1 MFLFRTPKIN
11 MKSKIFAFFFF
22 FGTISLMAQRNELPV
37 FFDHYTIPGVIK
49 STFVASLEQDE
60 FGLIW
65 FGTSS
70 GLFRFNGEEF
80 KHYPYR
86 SELGLSLEERQ
97 ITSLHWDF
105 VNNRLLVGTRM
116 MGLLAFSYQNNT
128 IVTLTTK
135 EETIHDIAQ
144 TADGRIWI
152 STSNGLFEFVENQLT
167 KFSDIPKSFGAL
179 PLITKGDSLWVGFVG
194 KISLYV
200 QGIKKKEIEIK
211 SPERIFPHT
220 MRASA
225 LLIDRT
231 QKLWVGTEKEGV
243 MVFDITSGEL
253 VREFLPDSR
262 PFYSRIN
269 AIHQDKTGL
278 VWMLTKA
285 EGLAVFDPASQA
297 IKLLQ
302 QDIYEENTLGGNNCY
317 SILEDKTGLIW
328 VGTNGA
334 INFFDRGQRK
344 FIHYAHQPNNVNS
357 LSDNMVRS
365 VFEDNDLLWI
375 GTDGGFINLIDRK
388 KNSIERIAIDGKDF
402 PEHESIVPFAF
413 AKLNS
418 TTILIGTSVGLLTY
432 NKLSKSFAYHQ
443 SSLPHL
449 QGNRVR
455 HLLIKDNL
463 LYGVV
468 GGRMFKFDLV
478 THKFKVYQ
486 LPIRNNVTALY
497 IDTQNR
503 FWVAS
508 NSAVSILNTETDEL
522 AYHRLPNDTANFLI
536 LNIEEVNGKTWVSTM
551 NYGIFE
557 VIEKGGKILVERN
570 INNTSGLVDN
580 TVYATV
586 PDNFGNV
593 WITTNRGLSR
603 LDPNQK
609 FTTYQVSEG
618 VQAEEFNR
626 MCNLKLSDGSIV
638 MGGINGI
645 NIIDPLKAITQTAP
659 LNPVI
664 YSLTLRKSN
673 EVVELEKSTLMDS
686 EIKLNSDE
694 TSFTVRFGVTDYR
707 KPSRFVAEYKL
718 EGFDDAWQKSDA
730 FGKINYNQ
738 LSPGSYTFTVRITNP
753 AGEQRS
759 SALAI
764 YIKPPFWMTWWFR
777 LLLSFVVVSVAII
790 SFKIRGEREKKD
802 KEKLEELL
810 IIRTREIEQS
820 REQLANLNEKK
831 DLIFS
836 ILSHDL
842 RSPLTTLK
850 GFLGLLI
857 DNGDN
862 FSREE
867 IKKHAELI
875 RASVANSLD
884 LIDNTLFWSLSQM
897 GGIQYTPGRVSVNDL
912 VKKVCDLNQLALTR
926 KSIVLKIQV
935 EDNLFVTADEN
946 MLYVILRNL
955 VSNAIKFTPDGKNI
969 ELIAYLK
976 SAEVNI
982 VVKDE
987 GVGMNKEYINKLLTE
1002 AHPTIKKGTS
1012 NEKGTGLGL
1021 VLCQQFVALQK
1032 GALKIESEEGK
1043 GSTFTITF
1051 PAG

>member
-1 MFLFRTPKIN
+1 MRCKILSLFIV
-11 MKSKIFAFFFF
+11 FGAF
-22 FGTISLMAQRNELPV
+22 TLQAQRNQLPV

-49 STFVASLEQDE
+49 STFVASIEQDE

-86 SELGLSLEERQ
+86 SDIGLSLEARQ

-105 VNNRLLVGTRM
+105 NNNRLLIGTRM
-116 MGLLAFSYQNNT
+116 LGLLAFSYEYNS
-128 IVTLTTK
+128 IVTLSTQ

-144 TADGRIWI
+144 TDEGRVWI
-152 STSNGLFEFVENQLT
+152 TTVNGLFELDEDKLINT
-167 KFSDIPKSFGAL
+167 TDITRSLGPL
-179 PLITKGDSLWVGFVG
+179 PLIAQGDSLWVGMVG
-194 KISLYV
+194 KVSLYIN
-200 QGIKKKEIEIK
+200 GLKKKDLEIR

-225 LLIDRT
+225 LFLDKDE
-231 QKLWVGTEKEGV
+231 KLWIGTEKEGV
-243 MVFDITSGEL
+243 MVFDIDSGEL

-269 AIHQDKTGL
+269 EIYQDKTGL
-278 VWMLTKA
+278 IWILTKA
-285 EGLAVFDPASQA
+285 EGLAIFDPISETT
-297 IKLLQ
+297 KLLQ
-302 QDIYEENTLGGNNCY
+302 QDIYQENTLGGNNCY

-334 INFFDRGQRK
+334 VNFFDREQRK
-344 FIHYAHQPNNVNS
+344 FVHYAHQPNNRNS

-365 VFEDNDLLWI
+365 VFEDDGLLWV
-375 GTDGGFINLIDRK
+375 GTDGGFINLINRDE
-388 KNSIERIAIDGKDF
+388 NIVERIAIEGKDF
-402 PEHESIVPFAF
+402 PEHESIVAFAF
-413 AKLNS
+413 EKLNS
-418 TTILIGTSVGLLTY
+418 TTILVGTSVGLLTY
-432 NKLSKSFAYHQ
+432 NKLTKKFAYHQ
-443 SSLPHL
+443 PSLPYI
-449 QGNRVR
+449 QSNRVR
-455 HLLIKDNL
+455 HLLIRDDL

-468 GGRMFKFDLV
+468 VGVMFKFNLK
-478 THKFKVYQ
+478 THAFKTYR
-486 LPIRNNVTALY
+486 LPTRNNVSALY

-503 FWVAS
+503 FWVGS

-522 AYHRLPNDTANFLI
+522 AYHKLPKDTANFLI
-536 LNIEEVNGKTWVSTM
+536 LNIEEVNGKIWLSTM

-557 VIEKGGKILVERN
+557 VSESGGKISVERN
-570 INNTSGLVDN
+570 ITSATGLIDN

-586 PDNFGNV
+586 PDDFGNV

-603 LDPNQK
+603 LDPNQR

-626 MCNLKLSDGSIV
+626 KCDLKLKDGSIV
-638 MGGINGI
+638 VGGINGI
-645 NIIDPLKAITQTAP
+645 NIIDPLRRITQTEP

-664 YSLTLRKSN
+664 YSLTLRKGN
-673 EVVELEKSTLMDS
+673 EVVELERSALMDS
-686 EIKLNSDE
+686 LIKLDSDE
-694 TSFTVRFGVTDYR
+694 TSFTVSFGVTDFR
-707 KPSRFVAEYKL
+707 KPSRFIAEYKL
-718 EGFDDAWQKSDA
+718 EGFDEDWQKSNA
-730 FGKINYNQ
+730 VGKTNYSQ
-738 LSPGSYTFTVRITNP
+738 LSPGNYTFKVRITNP
-753 AGEQRS
+753 AGEQRTRS
-759 SALAI
+759 LLI

-777 LLLSFVVVSVAII
+777 LLLSFIVISVAVI
-790 SFKIRGEREKKD
+790 SFRIRGEREKKD

-810 IIRTREIEQS
+810 KIRTREIEQS

-857 DNGDN
+857 DNGEN

-897 GGIQYTPGRVSVNDL
+897 GGIQYTPGKISVNDL

-926 KSIVLKIQV
+926 KSIILKTQV

-946 MLYVILRNL
+946 MLYVVLRNL
-955 VSNAIKFTPDGKNI
+955 VSNAIKFTPDGKKI
-969 ELIAYLK
+969 ELNAYRQGN
-976 SAEVNI
+976 EVNI

-987 GVGMNKEYINKLLTE
+987 GVGMNKDYINKLLTE

-1021 VLCQQFVALQK
+1021 VLCQQFVAIQK
-1032 GALKIESEEGK
+1032 GTLKIESEEGK
-1043 GSTFTITF
+1043 GSIFTITF
-1051 PAG
+1051 PAA

>member
-1 MFLFRTPKIN
+1 MR
-11 MKSKIFAFFFF
+11 SKFFAFFFF
-22 FGTISLMAQRNELPV
+22 FGTITLIAQRNESSV

-86 SELGLSLEERQ
+86 SDSGLSLEERQ
-97 ITSLHWDF
+97 ITSVHWDF
-105 VNNRLLVGTRM
+105 VNNRLIIGTRM

-144 TADGRIWI
+144 TADGRIWVA
-152 STSNGLFEFVENQLT
+152 TANGLFELAGNELKGFA
-167 KFSDIPKSFGAL
+167 DIARSLGAL
-179 PLITKGDSLWVGFVG
+179 PLITKGDSLWVGLVG
-194 KISLYV
+194 KVSLYV
-200 QGIKKKEIEIK
+200 NGKKNKDIEIK
-211 SPERIFPHT
+211 SPKRIFPHT

-225 LLIDRT
+225 LFLDKD

-243 MVFDITSGEL
+243 MVFDIDSGEL

-269 AIHQDKTGL
+269 AIYQDKTDL
-278 VWMLTKA
+278 IWMLTKA
-285 EGLAVFDPASQA
+285 EGLAIFDPVNQTT
-297 IKLLQ
+297 KLLQ
-302 QDIYEENTLGGNNCY
+302 QDIYQENTLGGNNCY
-317 SILEDKTGLIW
+317 AILEDKTGLVW

-334 INFFDRGQRK
+334 VNFFDREQRK

-365 VFEDNDLLWI
+365 VFEDEGLLWV
-375 GTDGGFINLIDRK
+375 GTDGGFINLIDRE
-388 KNSIERIAIDGKDF
+388 KNSIERIAIKGKDF

-418 TTILIGTSVGLLTY
+418 STILVGTSAGLLTY
-432 NKLSKSFAYHQ
+432 NKHTKSFAYHQ
-443 SSLPHL
+443 PSLPYL
-449 QGNRVR
+449 QGKRVR
-455 HLLIKDNL
+455 HLLIRDNL
-463 LYGVV
+463 LYGIVV
-468 GGRMFKFDLV
+468 GLMFKFDLT
-478 THKFKVYQ
+478 THAFKAYK
-486 LPIRNNVTALY
+486 LPTRNNVSVMHV
-497 IDTQNR
+497 DKQNR
-503 FWVAS
+503 FWVGS
-508 NSAVSILNTETDEL
+508 NSAVSILNTKTDEL
-522 AYHRLPNDTANFLI
+522 TYYRLPKDTANFLI
-536 LNIEEVNGKTWVSTM
+536 LNIEEVNGKIWLSTM

-557 VIEKGGKILVERN
+557 VTENEGKISIERN

-586 PDNFGNV
+586 PDDFGNV

-603 LDPNQK
+603 LDPGK
-609 FTTYQVSEG
+609 RFTTYQVSEG

-626 MCNLKLSDGSIV
+626 MCNLKLSNGSIV
-638 MGGINGI
+638 VGGINGI
-645 NIIDPLKAITQTAP
+645 NIIDPLRAIKQTAP

-664 YSLTLRKSN
+664 YSLTLRKGN
-673 EVVELEKSTLMDS
+673 EVVELDKFTLMDS
-686 EIKLNSDE
+686 VIKLDSDE

-707 KPSRFVAEYKL
+707 KPSRFIAEYKL
-718 EGFDDAWQKSDA
+718 EGFDEGWQKSNA
-730 FGKINYNQ
+730 VGKTNYSQ
-738 LSPGSYTFTVRITNP
+738 LSPGRYTFKVRITNP
-753 AGEQRS
+753 AGEQRIRS
-759 SALAI
+759 LI
-764 YIKPPFWMTWWFR
+764 IFIKPPFWMTWWFR
-777 LLLSFVVVSVAII
+777 LILSFIVLSVAVM

-810 IIRTREIEQS
+810 RIRTREIEQS

-857 DNGDN
+857 DNGEN

-897 GGIQYTPGRVSVNDL
+897 GGIQCTPGKISVNDL

-926 KSIVLKIQV
+926 KSIILRTQI

-955 VSNAIKFTPDGKNI
+955 VSNAIKFTPDGKKI
-969 ELIAYLK
+969 VLSAYRQ
-976 SAEVNI
+976 STEVSI

-1021 VLCQQFVALQK
+1021 VLCQQFVALQQ
-1032 GALKIESEEGK
+1032 GTLKIESEEGI
-1043 GSTFTITF
+1043 GSIFTITF
-1051 PAG
+1051 PAV

>member
-1 MFLFRTPKIN
+1 MRC
-11 MKSKIFAFFFF
+11 KIFAFFFF
-22 FGTISLMAQRNELPV
+22 FGSLTLVAQRNELSV

-70 GLFRFNGEEF
+70 GVFRFNGEEF

-86 SELGLSLEERQ
+86 SDAGLSLDERQ
-97 ITSLHWDF
+97 VTSLHWDF
-105 VNNRLLVGTRM
+105 ANKRLLIGTRM
-116 MGLLAFSYQNNT
+116 MGLLAFSYKYNT
-128 IVTLTTK
+128 IVTITTK

-144 TADGRIWI
+144 TADGRVWV
-152 STSNGLFEFVENQLT
+152 STANGLFELVENQLT
-167 KFSDIPKSFGAL
+167 NFSGIKRSLGAL
-179 PLITKGDSLWVGFVG
+179 PLIAKGDSLWVGFVG
-194 KISLYV
+194 KVSLYV
-200 QGIKKKEIEIK
+200 KGTKKKDLEIK
-211 SPERIFPHT
+211 SPGRIFPHT

-225 LLIDRT
+225 LLLDNKR
-231 QKLWVGTEKEGV
+231 QVWVGTEKEGV
-243 MVFDITSGEL
+243 MVFDIDSGKL
-253 VREFLPDSR
+253 KREFLPDSR

-269 AIHQDKTGL
+269 EIYQDKSGL

-285 EGLAVFDPASQA
+285 EGLVVFDPASQKV
-297 IKLLQ
+297 KLLQ
-302 QDIYEENTLGGNNCY
+302 QDIYQENTLGGNNCY

-328 VGTNGA
+328 VGTNGTV
-334 INFFDRGQRK
+334 NFFDREQRK
-344 FIHYAHQPNNVNS
+344 FKHYAHQPNNTNS

-365 VFEDNDLLWI
+365 VFEDDGLLWV
-375 GTDGGFINLIDRK
+375 GTDGGYINLINRDDDT
-388 KNSIERIAIDGKDF
+388 IERIPIKGDDF

-413 AKLNS
+413 EKLNP
-418 TTILIGTSVGLLTY
+418 TTILVGTSVGLLTY
-432 NKLSKSFAYHQ
+432 NKLTRRFAYHQ
-443 SSLPHL
+443 PSLPYL
-449 QGNRVR
+449 KGKRVR
-455 HLLIKDNL
+455 HLLLRDNL

-468 GGRMFKFDLV
+468 VGLMFKFDLI
-478 THKFKVYQ
+478 THTFKIYP
-486 LPIRNNVTALY
+486 LPTRNNVSALY
-497 IDTQNR
+497 IDKRER
-503 FWVAS
+503 FWVGS

-522 AYHRLPNDTANFLI
+522 TYQKLPKDTANFLI
-536 LNIEEVNGKTWVSTM
+536 LNIQEVNGKIWLSTM

-557 VIEKGGKILVERN
+557 VSESGGKISVERN
-570 INNTSGLVDN
+570 ITNTSGLVDN

-586 PDNFGNV
+586 PDDFGNV

-603 LDPNQK
+603 LDPNQR

-626 MCNLKLSDGSIV
+626 KCDLKLKDGSIV
-638 MGGINGI
+638 VGGINGV
-645 NIIDPLKAITQTAP
+645 NIIDPLKAITQTVP
-659 LNPVI
+659 LDPVI
-664 YSLTLRKSN
+664 YSLTLRKGN
-673 EVVELEKSTLMDS
+673 ENIELEKSTLMDS
-686 EIKLNSDE
+686 TIKLASDE

-707 KPSRFVAEYKL
+707 KPSRFIAEYKL
-718 EGFDDAWQKSDA
+718 EGFDENWQKADA
-730 FGKINYNQ
+730 VGKVNYSQ
-738 LSPGSYTFTVRITNP
+738 LSPGWYSFKVRITNP
-753 AGEQRS
+753 AGEQRMRF
-759 SALAI
+759 LTI
-764 YIKPPFWMTWWFR
+764 YITPPFWMTWWFR
-777 LLLSFVVVSVAII
+777 LILSFIVISVAII
-790 SFKIRGEREKKD
+790 SFRIKGEREKKD
-802 KEKLEELL
+802 KQKLEELL
-810 IIRTREIEQS
+810 RIRTKEIEQS

-857 DNGDN
+857 DNGES

-875 RASVANSLD
+875 RGSVANSLD

-897 GGIQYTPGRVSVNDL
+897 GGIQYTPGRISVNDL

-926 KSIVLKIQV
+926 KNIVLHTQV
-935 EDNLFVTADEN
+935 DDNLFVIADEN

-955 VSNAIKFTPDGKNI
+955 VSNAIKFTPDGKK
-969 ELIAYLK
+969 IALQAYRY
-976 SAEVNI
+976 SGEISI

-987 GVGMNKEYINKLLTE
+987 GVGMSKEYINKLLTE

-1032 GALKIESEEGK
+1032 GTLNIESEEGK
-1043 GSTFTITF
+1043 GSVFTITF
-1051 PAG
+1051 PAA